1 MPSLETSGYKAQK
14 YLFLFPFC
22 LLCLP
27 YTEAYRPAELLLHF
41 LQGEKAFFRFLYGN
55 PHCFY
60 NVSGI
65 IKKNE
70 NTCLTAAMNQGSVKY
85 LI

>member
-70 NTCLTAAMNQGSVKY
+70 NTCLTTAMNQGSVKY